1 MLKGIITIR
10 RVEQMPTE
18 ASRRIMECNKRLYD
32 RILVY
37 VPKGNIDAIKQHAK
51 EMDMS
56 MSTLINSLL
65 RKELGINATQWK
77 HPNE

>member
-1 MLKGIITIR
+1 
-10 RVEQMPTE
+10 MPTE
-18 ASRRIMECNKRLYD
+18 ASRKIMEYNKRLYD

-37 VPKGNIDAIKQHAK
+37 VPKGNLDAIKQYAEEK
-51 EMDMS
+51 DMS

-65 RKELGINATQWK
+65 RRELGISAAQWK